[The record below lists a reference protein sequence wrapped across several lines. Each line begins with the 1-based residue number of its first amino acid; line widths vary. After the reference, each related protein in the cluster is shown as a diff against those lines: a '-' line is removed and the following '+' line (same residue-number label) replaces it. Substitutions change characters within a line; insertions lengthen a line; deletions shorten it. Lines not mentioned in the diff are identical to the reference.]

1 MRAQIAA
8 LGGEVADSQALFEQ
22 TRDELVAARVEEV
35 RSHQG
40 PIGLLERMNA
50 LHELAATSAA
60 LFLGTWAV
68 RLFFVLADCLPV
80 VVKFSGG
87 SSEYDKIVRAQ
98 ASGSVRRHAQEMEL
112 LRAEADHHVQ
122 RHRADLDVELQQLR
136 AEAALRRGEAVRKV
150 SDHLLNPRR

>member
-1 MRAQIAA
+1 MSRLAQT
-8 LGGEVADSQALFEQ
+8 EFEQ
-22 TRDELVAARVEEV
+22 TRDQLVAARVEEV

-60 LFLGTWAV
+60 LFIGTWAV

-112 LRAEADHHVQ
+112 LRTEAEHHVR
-122 RHRADLDVELQQLR
+122 RHQADLDRELQDVR
-136 AEAALRRGEAVRKV
+136 AEATLRRGEAVRKV